1 MTGRRSFMALAAAT
15 LLPAPSWADEPSG
28 RAIVERGEALLWGQ
42 TLQGRYE
49 MTITTPRWE
58 RTLVL
63 RVWIER
69 PHRSFVRIESPA
81 KEAGIGSLRIGAQMW
96 NYLPAVERTIK
107 IPPSMMLQPW
117 MGSDFTNDDLVKE
130 SSVLD
135 DYVHER
141 LEATTFEGQ
150 PAYQVRA
157 TPKPDAAVV
166 WGSIVFWARRNDF
179 VPLAQQYYDERGKLV
194 RTLNFSDVRV
204 VGGRSVPTRWAMQPA
219 DTPGQRTTVILK
231 DAVYDQP
238 IAEDVFSQRH
248 LQRR

>member
-1 MTGRRSFMALAAAT
+1 MTGRRGFVALAGAF
-15 LLPAPSWADEPSG
+15 LLPVPAWAEEPSG
-28 RAIVERGEALLWGQ
+28 RAIIERSEALLWGR

-49 MTITTPRWE
+49 MTITTPRWQ
-58 RTLVL
+58 RTLGL

-69 PHRSFVRIESPA
+69 PRRSFVRIESPA

-141 LEATTFEGQ
+141 LDDATFDGQ

-166 WGSIVFWARRNDF
+166 WGRIALWARRGDF
-179 VPLAQQYYDERGKLV
+179 VPLAQQYHDERGQLV
-194 RTLNFSDVRV
+194 RTLSFSDVRP
-204 VGGRSVPTRWAMQPA
+204 VGGRNVPTRWEMQPA
-219 DTPGQRTTVILK
+219 DTPSQRTTVILK

-238 IAEDVFSQRH
+238 IADEVFSQRH
-248 LQRR
+248 LQQR